1 MLTPL
6 IKDTTEL
13 LGSFLVDLGLD
24 SVSALWYEQGS
35 YCWRLLCLD
44 ASVLQARL
52 ESHAD
57 AVWDLSA
64 HSTLPHIL
72 SCSADGSVKLWA
84 PHSSKALLSD
94 FVLDASKY

>member
-35 YCWRLLCLD
+35 YC
-44 ASVLQARL
+44 
-52 ESHAD
+52 
-57 AVWDLSA
+57 
-64 HSTLPHIL
+64 
-72 SCSADGSVKLWA
+72 
-84 PHSSKALLSD
+84 
-94 FVLDASKY
+94 